1 METNFQINQ
10 MRKKETGKK
19 MSLINEKKT
28 HEFFPRDIIIF
39 TTFKRL

>member
-28 HEFFPRDIIIF
+28 HEFFPPRHNNF
-39 TTFKRL
+39 YNL